1 MNQTDTL
8 HYKMPFSF
16 AEIKKTV
23 VNNTPYKMR
32 VFDKNLGTTINNYL
46 KTPEEIDAEFTLE
59 MNTSKTMFVEHDDH
73 FDTYGRLINNSNANA
88 YSSDYTHSGFMEEN
102 Y

>member
-8 HYKMPFSF
+8 HFEMPFSF

-23 VNNTPYKMR
+23 VNCNPYRIMR
-32 VFDKNLGTTINNYL
+32 FDKNLETTINNYL
-46 KTPEEIDAEFTLE
+46 KSPEEIDAEFTLE
-59 MNTSKTMFVEHDDH
+59 MNNSKTMFEEHDYH
-73 FDTYGRLINNSNANA
+73 FDTYGRLINNSNSNA
-88 YSSDYTHSGFMEEN
+88 YNPDYTHSGFMEEN

>member
-8 HYKMPFSF
+8 HFERPFSF

-23 VNNTPYKMR
+23 LNGNPYRIMR
-32 VFDKNLGTTINNYL
+32 FDKNLETTINNYL
-46 KTPEEIDAEFTLE
+46 KSPEEIDAEFTLE
-59 MNTSKTMFVEHDDH
+59 MNNSKTMFEEHDDH
-73 FDTYGRLINNSNANA
+73 FDTYGRLINNSNAYNP
-88 YSSDYTHSGFMEEN
+88 DYTNSGFMEEN